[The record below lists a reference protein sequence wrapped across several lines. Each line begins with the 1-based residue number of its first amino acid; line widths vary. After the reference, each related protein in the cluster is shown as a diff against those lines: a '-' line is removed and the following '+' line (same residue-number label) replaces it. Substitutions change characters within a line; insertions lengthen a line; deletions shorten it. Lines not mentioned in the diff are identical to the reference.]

1 MTKDDV
7 MFRDIST
14 EIKPT
19 LMDFNTVLEETL
31 NNKIQQQVYALRI
44 PIPISYR
51 WKKTTC
57 GLIECGDEI
66 ENYEFFF
73 F

>member
-1 MTKDDV
+1 
-7 MFRDIST
+7 
-14 EIKPT
+14 
-19 LMDFNTVLEETL
+19 MDFNTILEGTL
-31 NNKIQQQVYALRI
+31 NNKIQQQRYALRI

-66 ENYEFFF
+66 DNYEFFF